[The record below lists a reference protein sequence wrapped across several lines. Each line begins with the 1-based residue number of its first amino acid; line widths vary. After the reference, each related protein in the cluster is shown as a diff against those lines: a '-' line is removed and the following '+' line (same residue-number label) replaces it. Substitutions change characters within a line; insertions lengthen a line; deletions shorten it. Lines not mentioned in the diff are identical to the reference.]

1 MGCSFWSEPR
11 IEAKKKQAGA
21 SCSGLLLSKKAEVQP
36 PERDLVVCP
45 AWAMAWRW
53 KSSEELV
60 AATQVNRKV
69 PTARG
74 ALKEAG

>member
-1 MGCSFWSEPR
+1 M
-11 IEAKKKQAGA
+11 
-21 SCSGLLLSKKAEVQP
+21 
-36 PERDLVVCP
+36 VVCP

>member
-1 MGCSFWSEPR
+1 MRKEKRPGYLLV
-11 IEAKKKQAGA
+11 AGA
-21 SCSGLLLSKKAEVQP
+21 FVLQ
-36 PERDLVVCP
+36 VCP